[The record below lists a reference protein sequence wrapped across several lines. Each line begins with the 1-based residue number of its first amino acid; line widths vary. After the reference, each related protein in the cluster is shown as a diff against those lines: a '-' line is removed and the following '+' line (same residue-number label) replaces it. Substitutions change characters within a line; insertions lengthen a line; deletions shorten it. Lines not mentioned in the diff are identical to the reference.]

1 MSYVRSLFVGSLVLL
16 ASVPLS
22 PLVGCGTSQE
32 RSDFGID
39 PNLPIGVGS
48 SGAFDGGSAGE
59 APEVT
64 KDPETCAEAEQR
76 RSYVGCDYWP
86 TVTANV
92 VKNVFDYAVVVSN
105 TSKSVATVTVTGPS
119 GFSTSATV
127 AAGSLEKIYL
137 PWVPALKGKEVGTTA
152 EPLAASVVARGGAYH
167 LESSVPVVVT
177 QFNALQYEGGQGG
190 PPGKSWAGCSGGCF
204 SYSNDASLLLP
215 STAWTGNYRVTG
227 VQGWSNGMPG
237 KPDTMG
243 GYIVVTAAKDGTN
256 VTVFL
261 GSKAKVLAAADGQIA
276 ATDPNGTV
284 TLQLN
289 AGDAAEIATP
299 PGKAFDMSGSLVQA
313 SGPVQVLTGIPC
325 TNVPQDKNYC
335 DHVEESVVPAEALG
349 KRYVVTTPTRPKG
362 GPGLHV
368 VRFYGNR
375 DGTSLEYLPGRP
387 QGCPGSLAA
396 GEVAECGPLDLDFV
410 VKGSQ
415 EFGVSSFQVGSVL
428 YTPETADEPSSMAPG
443 DPAQTS
449 YASTE
454 QFRTTYVFLAPDDY
468 DMSYGVV
475 VGPPDAKVIIDGTPL
490 TDFQPLA
497 ENLGVWRAD
506 LGAGQKGAHTLYAT
520 KPVGLQV
527 MGYGAY
533 TSYGYPGGLD
543 LRLIAPPPPSPR

>member
-1 MSYVRSLFVGSLVLL
+1 MFHRRSLFASLFLL
-16 ASVPLS
+16 AGAGVE
-22 PLVGCGTSQE
+22 LVGCGSDTP
-32 RSDFGID
+32 RSGFSDIATTD
-39 PNLPIGVGS
+39 PIGGS
-48 SGAFDGGSAGE
+48 SGGFVDAGQNE
-59 APEVT
+59 APQVT
-64 KDPETCAEAEQR
+64 RDPETCEEAQQR

-105 TSKSVATVTVTGPS
+105 TNKAPANVTVTGPN
-119 GFSTSATV
+119 GFTTTATV
-127 AAGSLEKIYL
+127 APGSLEKIYL
-137 PWVPALKGKEVGTTA
+137 PWVAALKGKEVDSVGQA
-152 EPLAASVVARGGAYH
+152 EALANSVVARGGAYH
-167 LESSVPVVVT
+167 LVSSVPVVVT
-177 QFNALQYEGGQGG
+177 QFNALEYKGQGG
-190 PPGKSWAGCSGGCF
+190 PPGKSWSGCGGNCF

-227 VQGWSNGMPG
+227 VLGWSNGMPG

-256 VTVFL
+256 VTVF
-261 GSKAKVLAAADGQIA
+261 GGAKAKVLASSDGQIA
-276 ATDPNGTV
+276 ATEPNGSV

-289 AGDAAEIATP
+289 AGDVAEIATP
-299 PGKAFDMSGSLVQA
+299 PGKAYDMSGSLVQA

-349 KRYVVTTPTRPKG
+349 KQYAVTTPIRPTG
-362 GPGLHV
+362 GTGAHV

-375 DGTSLEYLPGRP
+375 DGTTLEYLPGRP
-387 QGCPGSLAA
+387 QGCPTSLNA

-415 EFGVSSFQVGSVL
+415 EFGVSSFQVGST
-428 YTPETADEPSSMAPG
+428 YYSPDDQAAPG

-454 QFRTTYVFLAPDDY
+454 QFRTSYVFLAPNDY
-468 DMSYGVV
+468 DKSYGVV
-475 VGPPDAKVIIDGTPL
+475 VGPPDANPVVDGQALTDATPL
-490 TDFQPLA
+490 AAGLVVW
-497 ENLGVWRAD
+497 GVD
-506 LGAGQKGAHTLYAT
+506 LGGGQNGAHTLT
-520 KPVGLQV
+520 SQKPVGLQV

-543 LRLIAPPPPSPR
+543 LRLIAPPPPPPR